1 MTLSNNSTS
10 RSGESLDTAI
20 NAINTALQQS
30 NNSALKQ
37 IVAVK
42 DNSSGTEQIRFLSQL
57 NSFQVTIGTTPQR
70 DGIGSQ
76 GTTATSSRSA
86 GGSTADITS
95 QASAEAAVTA
105 LSKAVPVLGSSQAVV
120 GRGENQFNYAINL
133 ANSQL
138 TNFPSCGIHDPR
150 CGPGHRIGQLD
161 QGANLA
167 PSRRRGVGPSQLGAS
182 ASIVA
187 AQRLSLSFLLNT
199 DPRGRGAMPRPRGF
213 FVLESDLASVREFC
227 IRYDLS
233 HPARAKRFVSG
244 HVFQP
249 CRQARVKTKALA
261 PAPTSSAVPTAPP
274 P

>member
-1 MTLSNNSTS
+1 VTLSNNSTS
-10 RSGESLDTAI
+10 RSGESVDAAI

-30 NNSALKQ
+30 NNSTLNQ

-57 NSFQVTIGTTPQR
+57 NSFQVTIGTTPQG

-138 TNFPSCGIHDPR
+138 TNFQAAESTIRDAD
-150 CGPGHRIGQLD
+150 LATES
-161 QGANLA
+161 ANLTKA
-167 PSRRRGVGPSQLGAS
+167 QILLQAG
-182 ASIVA
+182 VA
-187 AQRLSLSFLLNT
+187 ALAQANSAPQQVLSLLK
-199 DPRGRGAMPRPRGF
+199 G
-213 FVLESDLASVREFC
+213 
-227 IRYDLS
+227 
-233 HPARAKRFVSG
+233 
-244 HVFQP
+244 
-249 CRQARVKTKALA
+249 
-261 PAPTSSAVPTAPP
+261 
-274 P
+274 